1 MNTIVYLFIYKKQF
15 SPKMIYLLSNL
26 LVWHF
31 WQSRQQT
38 VSSDKTQ
45 STVTV
50 ESQLREESP
59 HFLGPFLGPEWSY
72 QLGKDIYLEVISSSK
87 RLDYDILSQKA
98 LNTRKLRKIGTFIT
112 LFAIH
117 YLNWTLLTSKLL
129 WATIR
134 SKMELKLW
142 GKRLL
147 VDNFVL

>member
-1 MNTIVYLFIYKKQF
+1 MNIIVYLFIYKKQF

-45 STVTV
+45 STV
-50 ESQLREESP
+50 ESQLRGESP
-59 HFLGPFLGPEWSY
+59 HFLGPLLGPEWSY

-117 YLNWTLLTSKLL
+117 YLNWAVFTSKLL
-129 WATIR
+129 WATTR